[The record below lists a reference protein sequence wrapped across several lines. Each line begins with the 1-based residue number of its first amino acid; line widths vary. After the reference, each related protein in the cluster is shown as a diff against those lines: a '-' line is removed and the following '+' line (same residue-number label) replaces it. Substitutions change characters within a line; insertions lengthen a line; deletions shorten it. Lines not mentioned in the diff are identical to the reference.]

1 MDFCMLGATYDGC
14 YCYDVLGYIKRCF
27 IFKAPWNNIFWWT
40 NNSNDLLCNKE
51 SMNEYMKKRMEDILA
66 GRPIKTKEKKPIAK
80 KSQKRIEKEKKE
92 AEERGDSDTL
102 LQQWFRARMKQMGER
117 CYECGNKVENKVY
130 KYAIHSIC
138 HILAKRDTMC
148 PSVKYHPAN
157 WITLCPDHHAK
168 FDNSNWEEIETW
180 GCWETIKE
188 RLIHV
193 YDALEPSER
202 RHFPD
207 SVLKFIEENDIT
219 HDKQ

>member
-1 MDFCMLGATYDGC
+1 MLGYAFDC
-14 YCYDVLGYIKRCF
+14 YYYHDVLGCIKRCF
-27 IFKAPWNNIFWWT
+27 VFKDTWNNIFWWAI
-40 NNSNDLLCNKE
+40 NSNDLLSNKE
-51 SMNEYMKKRMEDILA
+51 SMNEYMRKRMDDILA

-80 KSQKRIEKEKKE
+80 VSAKRQAKIDKEKL
-92 AEERGDSDTL
+92 ERGDDDTE
-102 LQQWFRARMKQMGER
+102 LQKWFRARMKQMGEK

-157 WITLCPDHHAK
+157 WITLCPDHHTK
-168 FDNSNWEEIETW
+168 FDNSNWEEIEQW
-180 GCWETIKE
+180 GCWDTIRD

-202 RHFPD
+202 RHFPS

-219 HDKQ
+219 HDKH